1 MAVEIIAT
9 GRMVPPRRVSN
20 QDLAEKVDTNDE
32 WIRSHTGIETRHLAD
47 GDVAVSDLAVEAAWD
62 ALKMAVDRAEVGE
75 QSPEELAGTLDLIVL
90 GTTTQDFY
98 GCPATSCLI
107 QNRLG
112 AKKAAAMDVTVACS
126 SFIYSLETAAALLS
140 ADRRRK
146 RALVIGAET
155 LSRITDWDDRSSCVL
170 FGDGAGALL
179 LEKRDDESSGV
190 PAERGIPSEHDASV
204 ERGSSAEHG
213 VLSEHGAPAGPP
225 KRRGL
230 VRTILGADGSGWE
243 YLIIRRG
250 GSRNPW
256 KTGETVEKNPHVE
269 MNGRAVYNFAVKV
282 ITETIA
288 GLMEEE
294 SLTINDIARIVPHQA
309 NARIVQAAGK
319 RLGIPEEKFFLN
331 IAEYAN
337 TSSASIPIALDEL
350 NRSGKLRRGDLVITV
365 GFGGGLTYGGNLIV
379 W

>member
-1 MAVEIIAT
+1 MENQMAVEIIAT
-9 GRMVPPRRVSN
+9 GRMVPPQRISN
-20 QDLAEKVDTNDE
+20 QEMAEKVDTDDE
-32 WIRSHTGIETRHLAD
+32 WIRSHTGIEARHIASD
-47 GDVAVSDLAVEAAWD
+47 DVAVSDLAVEAAWN
-62 ALKMAVDRAEVGE
+62 ALKMAVETAEVGE
-75 QSPEELAGTLDLIVL
+75 KSPEALAETLDLIVL

-98 GCPATSCLI
+98 GCPSTSCLI

-140 ADRRRK
+140 ADRRRR

-155 LSRITDWDDRSSCVL
+155 LSRITDWSDRSSCVL

-179 LEKRDDESSGV
+179 LEKRNDEGSG
-190 PAERGIPSEHDASV
+190 A
-204 ERGSSAEHG
+204 SAEHG
-213 VLSEHGAPAGPP
+213 VP

-288 GLMEEE
+288 RLMEEE
-294 SLTINDIARIVPHQA
+294 SLTIDDITRIIPHQA

-319 RLGIPEEKFFLN
+319 RLSIPEEKFFLN